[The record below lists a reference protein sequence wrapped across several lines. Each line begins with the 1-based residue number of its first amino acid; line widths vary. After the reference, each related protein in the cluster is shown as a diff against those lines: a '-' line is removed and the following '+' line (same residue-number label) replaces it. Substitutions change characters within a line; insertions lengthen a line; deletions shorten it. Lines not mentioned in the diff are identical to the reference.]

1 MVYVLKV
8 LSWPA
13 RRVLGLKSC
22 WGSMFYISC
31 SAFSPT
37 GWSFPVLA
45 PCFTICTGLQL
56 SPIHSPHISTLLS
69 IPEAVLGGLCP
80 LALLPSPLQLG
91 LAVDWRKEES

>member
-8 LSWPA
+8 LSWTA
-13 RRVLGLKSC
+13 HRVLGLKSC

-56 SPIHSPHISTLLS
+56 SPKSSFILHPSLLCS
-69 IPEAVLGGLCP
+69 ASQRLFLVACVPWLSCP
-80 LALLPSPLQLG
+80 LPCSWA
-91 LAVDWRKEES
+91 